1 MVTEKEVMGALS
13 EVMDP
18 ELGISIVDLGL
29 IYEVEVQKEKV
40 GVKMT
45 FTTPACPMVHFLVS
59 SVEDAVKKLEGVN
72 DVEVQLVWDPPW
84 TPDKM
89 SDAGKESLGLK

>member
-18 ELGISIVDLGL
+18 ELGISLVDLGL
-29 IYEVEVQKEKV
+29 IYGVDIAGERV

-59 SVEDAVKKLEGVN
+59 SVEDAVKKVKGVN
-72 DVEVQLVWDPPW
+72 EVDVQLVWDPPW

-89 SDAGKESLGLK
+89 SDAGKEKLGLK